1 MKKNLLFGFLAASA
15 LLGAAPLANAGVVLE
30 EDFNQFTDGTT
41 SKPGNVDIAASG
53 KLGDVLLGWTGDAI
67 YEAGGSLFVG
77 TTDVLDFDPHS
88 ISTPDLDLDA
98 KDGNI
103 RITLRVKSWTE
114 YGNMINIKAGDTK
127 LSSPYFEDGEW
138 HDFVIVTDKG
148 LPGAL
153 SISSASLYSTPFF
166 IDYLKIEQGDEVVP
180 SPTSLRPTDYDGT
193 TFSARWLSV
202 PNATGY
208 TVSVYNK
215 DAEGNRINVKT
226 YDAEPL
232 PEGDTSGNRVIV
244 TVDDNTLKYYFV
256 VVAKR
261 GTNVSTESNES
272 EVIKHVESL
281 EAPTALAATDVTT
294 NSFTANWT
302 AVPDADTYTATLYKT
317 ITLTEDSDTEILNED
332 FAGIT
337 KGSFDL
343 IDLPSK
349 DPDNLDAYT
358 HTPGWYASTYA
369 FGGGSLVLWPM
380 FGSAFFV
387 TPSLDLSGNGGV
399 VFVDFTAAAGDSG
412 KYKTGEK
419 VTVDLLTQA
428 NNETT
433 VLESAEIEL
442 DEGAFKNY
450 GTMFT
455 KGVKGSFIR
464 FSYGGT
470 SEVHFDDVVITQKTK
485 AGDKVRTVAQQVET
499 TGLSA
504 KFTYEPAANTEY
516 SYKVFASVNT
526 ITAVGMDDVVYS
538 GASNEIVVGEA
549 DGVADVAAA
558 GFKVF
563 ARNGRLVVDAAEA
576 APVTVVD
583 AYGRVIAAFEAHQG
597 ENTVDCQGFVIVR
610 VGDKVVK
617 TIVR

>member
-294 NSFTANWT
+294 SSFTANWT

-343 IDLPSK
+343 IGLPSK

-380 FGSAFFV
+380 FGTAFFV

-597 ENTVDCQGFVIVR
+597 ENAVDCQGFVIVC

>member
-294 NSFTANWT
+294 SSFTANWT

-317 ITLTEDSDTEILNED
+317 ITLMEDSDTEILNED

-358 HTPGWYASTYA
+358 HMPGWYASTYA

-455 KGVKGSFIR
+455 KGAKGTFIR

-516 SYKVFASVNT
+516 SYKVYASVNT

-597 ENTVDCQGFVIVR
+597 ENAVDCQGFVIVR

>member
-77 TTDVLDFDPHS
+77 TTNVLDFDPHS

-180 SPTSLRPTDYDGT
+180 SPTSLRPTDYNGT
-193 TFSARWLSV
+193 TFSARWLTV
-202 PNATGY
+202 PGATSY

-226 YDAEPL
+226 YNADPL
-232 PEGDTSGNRVIV
+232 PEGDTSGNRVVV

-256 VVAKR
+256 VVAKK
-261 GTNVSTESNES
+261 GEYVSTESNES
-272 EVIKHVESL
+272 EVIKHIESL
-281 EAPTALAATDVTT
+281 AAPTALAATDVTA

-455 KGVKGSFIR
+455 KGAKGTFIR

-538 GASNEIVVGEA
+538 GASNEIMVGKA

>member
-215 DAEGNRINVKT
+215 DAKGNRINVKT

-281 EAPTALAATDVTT
+281 AAPTALAATDVTT

-302 AVPDADTYTATLYKT
+302 AVPDADT
-317 ITLTEDSDTEILNED
+317 
-332 FAGIT
+332 
-337 KGSFDL
+337 
-343 IDLPSK
+343 
-349 DPDNLDAYT
+349 LDAYT

-380 FGSAFFV
+380 FGTAFFV

-455 KGVKGSFIR
+455 KGAKGTFIR

-538 GASNEIVVGEA
+538 GASNEIVVGGA

-597 ENTVDCQGFVIVR
+597 ENAVDCQGFVIVR

>member
-343 IDLPSK
+343 IALPSK

-455 KGVKGSFIR
+455 KGAKGTFIR

-597 ENTVDCQGFVIVR
+597 ENAVDCQGFVIVH

>member
-538 GASNEIVVGEA
+538 GASNEIVVSEA

>member
-208 TVSVYNK
+208 TVS
-215 DAEGNRINVKT
+215 
-226 YDAEPL
+226 
-232 PEGDTSGNRVIV
+232 
-244 TVDDNTLKYYFV
+244 
-256 VVAKR
+256 
-261 GTNVSTESNES
+261 

-455 KGVKGSFIR
+455 KGAKGTFIR

-597 ENTVDCQGFVIVR
+597 ENAVDCQGFVIVR

>member
-1 MKKNLLFGFLAASA
+1 MKKNLLFGFLAATA

-30 EDFNQFTDGTT
+30 EDFNQFTEGTS
-41 SKPGNVDIAASG
+41 SKPANVDIAASG
-53 KLGDVLLGWTGDAI
+53 KLGEVLLGWTGDAV

-77 TTDVLDFDPHS
+77 TTNVLDFDPHS
-88 ISTPDLDLDA
+88 ISTPDLDLNA
-98 KDGNI
+98 ADGHV

-148 LPGAL
+148 LPGSL
-153 SISSASLYSTPFF
+153 TISSASLYSTPFF
-166 IDYLKIEQGDEVVP
+166 IDYLKIEQGEEVVP
-180 SPTSLRPTDYDGT
+180 SPTSLRPTDYNGT
-193 TFSARWLSV
+193 TFSARWLTV
-202 PNATGY
+202 PGATSY

-226 YDAEPL
+226 YNADPL
-232 PEGDTSGNRVIV
+232 PEGDTSGNRVVV

-256 VVAKR
+256 VVAKK
-261 GTNVSTESNES
+261 GEYVSTESNES
-272 EVIKHVESL
+272 EVIKHIESL
-281 EAPTALAATDVTT
+281 AAPTALAATDVTA

-302 AVPDADTYTATLYKT
+302 AVPDAESYTATLYKT
-317 ITLTEDSDTEILNED
+317 MTLTEDSNTEIVNED
-332 FAGIT
+332 FAGIK

-343 IDLPSK
+343 VSIPSS
-349 DPDNLDAYT
+349 DPSTLDDFT

-369 FGGGSLVLWPM
+369 FGGGSLVLWPL
-380 FGSAFFV
+380 FGTAYFV
-387 TPSLDLSGNGGV
+387 TPALDLSGNGGV
-399 VFVDFTAAAGDSG
+399 AFVDFTAAAGDSG
-412 KYKTGEK
+412 TYKTGEK
-419 VTVDLLTQA
+419 VKVELLTQS

-433 VLESAEIEL
+433 VLESAEIEI
-442 DEGAFKNY
+442 DEAAFKNY

-464 FSYGGT
+464 FSYSG
-470 SEVHFDDVVITQKTK
+470 SYEVHFDDVVVTQKTK
-485 AGDKVRTVAQQVET
+485 AGDKVRTVVKQVET
-499 TGLSA
+499 DGLSA
-504 KFTYEPAANTEY
+504 KFTYEPADNTEY
-516 SYKVFASVNT
+516 SYKVVASANT

-538 GASNEIVVGEA
+538 GASNEIVIGGA

-563 ARNGRLVVDAAEA
+563 ARNGQLVVDVAEA

-583 AYGRVIAAFEAHQG
+583 AYGRVVASFQAHQG
-597 ENTVDCQGFVIVR
+597 ENAVDCQGFVIVR
-610 VGDKVVK
+610 VGDKAVK
-617 TIVR
+617 TVVR

>member
-380 FGSAFFV
+380 FGTAFFV

-597 ENTVDCQGFVIVR
+597 ENVVDCQGFVIVR

>member
-53 KLGDVLLGWTGDAI
+53 KLGDMLLGWTGDAI

-127 LSSPYFEDGEW
+127 LGSPYFEDGEW

-281 EAPTALAATDVTT
+281 AAPTALAATDVTT

-317 ITLTEDSDTEILNED
+317 ITITEDSDTEILNED

-455 KGVKGSFIR
+455 KGAKGTFIR

>member
-215 DAEGNRINVKT
+215 DAEGNRINIKT

-294 NSFTANWT
+294 SSFTANWT

-358 HTPGWYASTYA
+358 HMPGWYASTYA

-380 FGSAFFV
+380 FGTAFFV

>member
-127 LSSPYFEDGEW
+127 LGSPYFEDGEW

-380 FGSAFFV
+380 FGTAFFV

-597 ENTVDCQGFVIVR
+597 ENSVDCQGFVIVR

>member
-53 KLGDVLLGWTGDAI
+53 KLGDMLLGWTGDAI

-215 DAEGNRINVKT
+215 DAKGNRINVKT

-261 GTNVSTESNES
+261 GTNISTESNES

-281 EAPTALAATDVTT
+281 AAPTALAATDVTT

-455 KGVKGSFIR
+455 KGAKGTFIR

-538 GASNEIVVGEA
+538 GASNEIVVGGA

-583 AYGRVIAAFEAHQG
+583 AYGRVIAAFEAHLG
-597 ENTVDCQGFVIVR
+597 ENAVDCQGFVIVR

>member
-138 HDFVIVTDKG
+138 HDFVIVIDKG

-380 FGSAFFV
+380 FGTAFFV

>member
-53 KLGDVLLGWTGDAI
+53 KLGDMLLGWTGDAI

-127 LSSPYFEDGEW
+127 LGSPYFEDGEW

-281 EAPTALAATDVTT
+281 AAPTALAATDVTT

-455 KGVKGSFIR
+455 KGAKGTFIR